1 MEDFCAIISGGAF
14 SPLENIE
21 KAAFIIACDQGL
33 AYAQRC
39 KVKPD
44 LLVGDFDSYQG
55 KIPDGVPRLEL
66 PAEKDDTDTMAA
78 VRCAVD
84 EGWKRIALYCAFGG
98 RLDHLL
104 GNLQAAAFAV
114 KNGAAVE
121 IIDEDNRAQLF
132 SNASV
137 VIPERPGYSLTLL
150 ALSDT
155 CRNVTA
161 EGVKYPL
168 AGETLTNAFPI
179 GVSNEWR
186 GDARVSVGEGVLMV
200 LLSKMK

>member
-21 KAAFIIACDQGL
+21 KAAFVIACDQGL

-104 GNLQAAAFAV
+104 GNLQAAAFAE
-114 KNGAAVE
+114 KT
-121 IIDEDNRAQLF
+121 AQPLKSSMRTTARSF
-132 SNASV
+132 SAMRRS
-137 VIPERPGYSLTLL
+137 
-150 ALSDT
+150 
-155 CRNVTA
+155 
-161 EGVKYPL
+161 
-168 AGETLTNAFPI
+168 
-179 GVSNEWR
+179 
-186 GDARVSVGEGVLMV
+186 
-200 LLSKMK
+200 